1 MVEVY
6 IQKAVPFCSG
16 DSPKAATTV
25 VFQYFCGLSNET
37 VQEVSVEKSILRFP
51 QWFDPVFLTRSRW
64 GKFLS

>member
-51 QWFDPVFLTRSRW
+51 Q
-64 GKFLS
+64 